1 MTFTGDERAQSVQ
14 VGAVLL
20 FGVLIIA
27 FSSYQAFAVPEQNR
41 EVEFNHNQQVQ
52 TQLQDLR
59 NAIVSVPGQ
68 PSQQA
73 VSVQLG
79 TRYPSRL
86 VATNPGPPSGL
97 LYTDGTTNESQN
109 LTVRNAEAINPE
121 TADYWNGT
129 ASRHYNTGA
138 IAYKPEYNVYGG
150 APETVYEH
158 SLVYNQFREGNI
170 TLSEQA
176 MVDGRDITLVALNGS
191 LSRSASDSVT
201 VDVRPKSQSSRT
213 VRVRN
218 ATETS
223 NVSVSFLSRL
233 PASKWNET
241 LDEELDPNPGNMS
254 NDRYVANVTGSDGP
268 GSLYN
273 VTIIFE
279 RGATYRLKMAK
290 AGVGTRVTEESKT
303 YLTTISDGDIS
314 VKQGDSEEIVL
325 EVRDAYNNPVSGV
338 TVNGS
343 AEGSTTGSL
352 VTDTETSDSDGRVTF
367 EYQADQI
374 GTDQLNFSLQDLDSS
389 FDSETPQNVSVSMD
403 VTAGSGS
410 GGSNGNNER
419 IGLAYNNDAL
429 ALDYNLDGKPGGVE
443 YTFTN
448 TYDQQVEITDIG
460 LTTGA
465 EDGDNLF
472 ERISTADEP
481 RTVEIYIDGDAV
493 DGYVEAGGGLGGFNE
508 ISIPITIDIDTDSFD
523 TNGNPKI
530 SGKSNGT
537 VYLSEFSDV
546 DRDNI
551 NMSGESVTQT
561 TTYIV
566 DGDTRATAFTVT
578 GNYPESA
585 QDIRPPIADF
595 RSVKHSS
602 NGNSNDDIQFNFRVA
617 DRSGIDSVELTATDK
632 NGKELNSVTRT
643 PSSGSLVDYSL
654 DLGKN
659 KKLDKKNKEVNI
671 NVTLVDSSSN
681 RNTHICEGTITSADT
696 DLIDESGLRCRTAS

>member
-218 ATETS
+218 ATGS

-254 NDRYVANVTGSDGP
+254 NDRYVADVTGAEGP
-268 GSLYN
+268 GSLN
-273 VTIIFE
+273 RVTIVFE

-290 AGVGTRVTEESKT
+290 AGVGTRVTAENDA
-303 YLTTISDGDIS
+303 YLTTVDDNEIS
-314 VKQGDSEEIVL
+314 VEKGDNGEIVL
-325 EVRDAYNNPVSGV
+325 EVRDAYNNPVSDV
-338 TVNGS
+338 EVNGS
-343 AEGSTTGSL
+343 VEGSNTGSL
-352 VTDTETSDSDGRVTF
+352 TTTSESSDSDGRVEFVYEASQST
-367 EYQADQI
+367 AT
-374 GTDQLNFSLQDLDSS
+374 GTHSIQFSLDEINGS
-389 FDSETPQNVSVSMD
+389 FDGGAPEDVSVP
-403 VTAGSGS
+403 VTVTEASQGSGGGS
-410 GGSNGNNER
+410 GGSGLIYNEDAVALDSNGDTDGGVQFSVTNELGES
-419 IGLAYNNDAL
+419 IEITTVAIDPINNDI
-429 ALDYNLDGKPGGVE
+429 DYLSDSFDNDLPPAPQRNELYIEADTDGHTDYDGG
-443 YTFTN
+443 
-448 TYDQQVEITDIG
+448 TDI
-460 LTTGA
+460 
-465 EDGDNLF
+465 
-472 ERISTADEP
+472 P
-481 RTVEIYIDGDAV
+481 RTVDVDNDGSLNGQNPV
-493 DGYVEAGGGLGGFNE
+493 L
-508 ISIPITIDIDTDSFD
+508 FD
-523 TNGNPKI
+523 TSTATFHLFEFGY
-530 SGKSNGT
+530 G
-537 VYLSEFSDV
+537 YSEV
-546 DRDNI
+546 D
-551 NMSGESVTQT
+551 MSGESVT
-561 TTYIV
+561 I
-566 DGDTRATAFTVT
+566 TVT
-578 GNYPESA
+578 YELSSGGTGSKMFTITPGGANTNEQPN
-585 QDIRPPIADF
+585 ADF
-595 RSVKHSS
+595 T
-602 NGNSNDDIQFNFRVA
+602 
-617 DRSGIDSVELTATDK
+617 IDSSGESNNRNFDA
-632 NGKELNSVTRT
+632 S
-643 PSSGSLVDYSL
+643 PSSDPQGDIVTYEWDLTGDGIFDDATGQMIKEKVPSDTTVALRVVDSEGNA
-654 DLGKN
+654 DTTR
-659 KKLDKKNKEVNI
+659 KEVP
-671 NVTLVDSSSN
+671 
-681 RNTHICEGTITSADT
+681 
-696 DLIDESGLRCRTAS
+696 